1 MEITL
6 GLEEAELLSELLET
20 RHRDLLREISRS
32 HNHPEFRSA
41 LRENAAILES
51 IINKVHEVIA
61 ESLACR

>member
-6 GLEEAELLSELLET
+6 TFEEAELLSELLET

-32 HNHPEFRSA
+32 HHHPEFRGA

-51 IINKVHEVIA
+51 VMNKVTEVIA
-61 ESLACR
+61 DGLACR